1 LTVLEVGYGHA
12 IGKSIALAYVRTD
25 LAKPG
30 MVLEVDILGQHRPAV
45 VTLEP
50 IYDPANERLKS

>member
-1 LTVLEVGYGHA
+1 
-12 IGKSIALAYVRTD
+12 
-25 LAKPG
+25 